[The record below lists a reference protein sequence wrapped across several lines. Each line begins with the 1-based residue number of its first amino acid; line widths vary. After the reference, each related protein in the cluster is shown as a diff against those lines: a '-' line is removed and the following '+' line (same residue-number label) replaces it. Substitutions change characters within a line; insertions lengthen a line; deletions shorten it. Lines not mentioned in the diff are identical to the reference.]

1 MTQRIAII
9 GSGPSGCF
17 LAQALRKD
25 WPQAEIDV
33 IERLP
38 VPYGLLRHGVAADHQ
53 GTKAVSRQFDRLFE
67 REGVRFWG
75 DVGIGRDVT
84 LEALRGLYDAVFLA
98 LGLSGDRRLGIP
110 GDDLPGV
117 HGSGWVT
124 RWLNSHPDEA
134 GRVPALGARVVV
146 IGNGNV
152 ALDLA
157 RLLSKDETEL
167 AGSDLDPDHAAVLA
181 PVREVTVVG
190 RGAPEASRFDVAM
203 IKEFGKLAGTR
214 IRVPLDDDAVTE
226 DAAAAARLAALRALD
241 GAGGGDRRLAFRFGL
256 VPEAVLGT
264 GRVEAMRFRDRSSG
278 AVEEIPAD
286 TVLTAIGFEPGPSE
300 ALHRA
305 ACGLPPGEVLS
316 PELAQDLY
324 AAGWF
329 RRGPRG
335 TIPEARAEARLVAD
349 AARAALS
356 TATGAKPGRE
366 GLAALLREQGVAPVG
381 FADWLRIRAAEEAAA
396 SAGRVRRKGTSRAA
410 LLALSRELAEA

>member
-9 GSGPSGCF
+9 GAGPSGCF
-17 LAQALRKD
+17 LAQALRRD
-25 WPQAEIDV
+25 WPQAEIDI

-98 LGLSGDRRLGIP
+98 LGLSGDRRLGIS

-117 HGSGWVT
+117 HGSGWVM

-157 RLLSKDETEL
+157 RMLSKDEAEL
-167 AGSDLDPDHAAVLA
+167 AGSDLDPDHAAVLSA
-181 PVREVTVVG
+181 VREVTVVG
-190 RGAPEASRFDVAM
+190 RGAPEAARFDVAM
-203 IKEFGKLAGTR
+203 IKEFGRLAGTR
-214 IRVPLDDDAVTE
+214 ISVPPADGPAPE
-226 DAAAAARLAALRALD
+226 DAPSAARLAALRALD
-241 GAGGGDRRLAFRFGL
+241 GAGGGDRRLGFRFNL

-264 GRVEAMRFRDRSSG
+264 ERVEAVRFRDRRSG

-286 TVLTAIGFEPGPSE
+286 TVLTAIGFEPGPAE

-305 ACGLPPGEVLS
+305 ACGLPPGAALPPELS
-316 PELAQDLY
+316 PGLY

-349 AARAALS
+349 AARAALA

-366 GLAALLREQGVAPVG
+366 GLAALLRERGVEPVG

-396 SAGRVRRKGTSRAA
+396 SAGRVRRKGATRDA
-410 LLALSRELAEA
+410 LLALCRELAEA

>member
-17 LAQALRKD
+17 LAQALRRD
-25 WPQAEIDV
+25 WPQAEIDI

-98 LGLSGDRRLGIP
+98 LGLSADRRLGIP

-157 RLLSKDETEL
+157 RLLSKDEAEL
-167 AGSDLDPDHAAVLA
+167 AGSDLDPDHATVLA
-181 PVREVTVVG
+181 SVREVTVVG
-190 RGAPEASRFDVAM
+190 RGAPEAARFDVAM

-214 IRVPLDDDAVTE
+214 ISVPLDDDAVPE
-226 DAAAAARLAALRALD
+226 DAAAAVRLAALRALD

-264 GRVEAMRFRDRSSG
+264 GRVEAVRFRDHRSG

-356 TATGAKPGRE
+356 AATGAKPGRE
-366 GLAALLREQGVAPVG
+366 GLAALLRERGVAPVG
-381 FADWLRIRAAEEAAA
+381 FADGLRIRAAEEAAA
-396 SAGRVRRKGTSRAA
+396 SAGRVRRKGVSRAA

>member
-25 WPQAEIDV
+25 WPQAEIDI

-84 LEALRGLYDAVFLA
+84 LEALRELYDAVFLA

-157 RLLSKDETEL
+157 RLLSKDEAEL

-181 PVREVTVVG
+181 SVREVTVVG
-190 RGAPEASRFDVAM
+190 RGAPEAARFDVAM

-214 IRVPLDDDAVTE
+214 ISVPLDDDA
-226 DAAAAARLAALRALD
+226 
-241 GAGGGDRRLAFRFGL
+241 DRKS
-256 VPEAVLGT
+256 VV
-264 GRVEAMRFRDRSSG
+264 
-278 AVEEIPAD
+278 
-286 TVLTAIGFEPGPSE
+286 
-300 ALHRA
+300 
-305 ACGLPPGEVLS
+305 
-316 PELAQDLY
+316 
-324 AAGWF
+324 
-329 RRGPRG
+329 
-335 TIPEARAEARLVAD
+335 
-349 AARAALS
+349 
-356 TATGAKPGRE
+356 
-366 GLAALLREQGVAPVG
+366 
-381 FADWLRIRAAEEAAA
+381 
-396 SAGRVRRKGTSRAA
+396 
-410 LLALSRELAEA
+410 

>member
-17 LAQALRKD
+17 LAQALRRD
-25 WPQAEIDV
+25 WPQAEIDI

-84 LEALRGLYDAVFLA
+84 LEALRGLYDVVFLA

-157 RLLSKDETEL
+157 RLLSKDEAEL

-181 PVREVTVVG
+181 SVREVTVVG
-190 RGAPEASRFDVAM
+190 RGAPEAARFDVAM

-214 IRVPLDDDAVTE
+214 ISVPLDDDAVPE
-226 DAAAAARLAALRALD
+226 DAAAAVRLAALRALD

-264 GRVEAMRFRDRSSG
+264 GRVEAVRFRDHRSG

-305 ACGLPPGEVLS
+305 ACGLPPGEVLP
-316 PELAQDLY
+316 PELAPDLY

-356 TATGAKPGRE
+356 AATGAKPGRE
-366 GLAALLREQGVAPVG
+366 GLAALLRERGVAPVG
-381 FADWLRIRAAEEAAA
+381 FADWLRIRAAEEEAA

-410 LLALSRELAEA
+410 LLALCRELAEA

>member
-1 MTQRIAII
+1 MTHRIAII

-25 WPQAEIDV
+25 WPEAEIDI

-38 VPYGLLRHGVAADHQ
+38 VPYGLLRYGVAADHQ

-67 REGVRFWG
+67 REDVRFWG
-75 DVGIGRDVT
+75 DVTLGRDVT

-134 GRVPALGARVVV
+134 GRLPALGARVVV

-157 RLLSKDETEL
+157 RLLSKDEAEL
-167 AGSDLDPDHAAVLA
+167 TGSDLDPDHAAALA
-181 PVREVTVVG
+181 GVREVTVVG
-190 RGAPEASRFDVAM
+190 RGAPEAARFDVAM
-203 IKEFGKLAGTR
+203 IKEFGRLTGTR
-214 IRVPLDDDAVTE
+214 ISVPLE
-226 DAAAAARLAALRALD
+226 DGPVPEDTAAAARLAALRALD
-241 GAGGGDRRLAFRFGL
+241 GVGGGDRRLTFRFGL
-256 VPEAVLGT
+256 MPEAVLGT
-264 GRVEAMRFRDRSSG
+264 GHVEGVRFRDRRSG
-278 AVEEIPAD
+278 AMEDIPAD
-286 TVLTAIGFEPGPSE
+286 TLLTAIGFEPGPAE

-305 ACGLPPGEVLS
+305 ACGLPQGDALA
-316 PELAQDLY
+316 PELAPGLY

-335 TIPEARAEARLVAD
+335 TIPEARAEARIVAD
-349 AARAALS
+349 AARPALAA
-356 TATGAKPGRE
+356 TTGTKPGRE
-366 GLAALLREQGVAPVG
+366 GLAALLREKGVAPVG

-396 SAGRVRRKGTSRAA
+396 CAGRVRRKGASRTA
-410 LLALSRELAEA
+410 LLALCRELAEA